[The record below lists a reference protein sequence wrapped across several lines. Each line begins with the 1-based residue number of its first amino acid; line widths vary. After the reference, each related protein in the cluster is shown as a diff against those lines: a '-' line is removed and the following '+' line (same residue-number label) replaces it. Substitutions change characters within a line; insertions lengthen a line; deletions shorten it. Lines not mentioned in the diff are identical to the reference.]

1 MTFSKA
7 LNRLTFVC
15 SALLLAGSLFAS
27 DVSDFRDAVEACES
41 RQELG
46 EVLANA
52 PETILT
58 DASIYWDYE
67 HPFTYERWTQVRDR
81 LVLEIDARLIA
92 EAQGQPGEV
101 KDPKATAEQILRS
114 PVYTDREEREGRNW
128 LDDVTD
134 RLGERFVTWIA
145 NMLERLFGNRALP
158 FFGFGGGPMSGLT
171 FVAWVLIVVVVG
183 LLLFF
188 ILRGLKGAAR
198 KRRVGG
204 ILEDDE
210 PERTADQWLQ
220 QAERLEA
227 EGKFREAVRCLYLAC
242 LVRYDDGLVARFRRH
257 ETNWEHLYRIEAS
270 ASNPKDIDFRDLTQ
284 RFDKVW
290 YGYMV
295 KGPEDVTEF
304 KEVYKRLCQALKIKT
319 AA

>member
-7 LNRLTFVC
+7 LRKLTCVF
-15 SALLLAGSLFAS
+15 SALLLAGSLLAS

-41 RQELG
+41 RQALA
-46 EVLANA
+46 EVLAKA
-52 PETILT
+52 PETILS
-58 DASIYWDYE
+58 DLSIGWDYDN
-67 HPFTYERWTQVRDR
+67 PFRWERWTQVRDR
-81 LVLEIDARLIA
+81 LVLEIDARIVA
-92 EAQGQPGEV
+92 EEKGQQGEV
-101 KDPKATAEQILRS
+101 EDAGKTAERILQN
-114 PVYTDREEREGRNW
+114 PVYVDREDREGRNW
-128 LDDVTD
+128 LDNVTD

-145 NMLERLFGNRALP
+145 NMLEKLFGNRTLP
-158 FFGFGGGPMSGLT
+158 FFGLGGGTLSGLT
-171 FVAWVLIVVVVG
+171 FVAWVLIIVVVG
-183 LLLFF
+183 LVLFF
-188 ILRGLKGAAR
+188 ILRGLKGVAR

-295 KGPEDVTEF
+295 KGLEDVTVF